1 MKIGKTAPLSFLHK
15 ELDVTK
21 SHVALHFGTDKFY
34 TNCGERTWW
43 AKAHFFVSREFCRG
57 FAPSDSQEE
66 RSARGTAMSEA
77 DLERITEMA
86 QRVAASEGLT
96 LVDVEL
102 KGGGGSRL
110 LRVYIDKPEGISH
123 ADCQLVSEQLSAML
137 DVEDPFPGSYTLE
150 VSSPGLD
157 RKLVKASDFAHFAG
171 RKARVVVREPVGDQ
185 KVLEGRLAGF
195 EAGRVRLDLGE
206 AGLKELELSNIQ
218 KARLVVEI

>member
-1 MKIGKTAPLSFLHK
+1 MR
-15 ELDVTK
+15 EVDLDK
-21 SHVALHFGTDKFY
+21 
-34 TNCGERTWW
+34 
-43 AKAHFFVSREFCRG
+43 
-57 FAPSDSQEE
+57 
-66 RSARGTAMSEA
+66 
-77 DLERITEMA
+77 ITEMA
-86 QRVAASEGLT
+86 QRVVASEGLT

-102 KGGGGSRL
+102 KGGGGTRL

-123 ADCQLVSEQLSAML
+123 ADCALVSEQLSALL

-157 RKLVKASDFAHFAG
+157 RKLAKASDYTHFVG
-171 RKARVVVREPVGDQ
+171 RKARVVVRDPVDGQ

-195 EAGRVRLDLGE
+195 EAGHVRLDLGE

>member
-1 MKIGKTAPLSFLHK
+1 M
-15 ELDVTK
+15 
-21 SHVALHFGTDKFY
+21 
-34 TNCGERTWW
+34 R
-43 AKAHFFVSREFCRG
+43 
-57 FAPSDSQEE
+57 
-66 RSARGTAMSEA
+66 EA
-77 DLERITEMA
+77 DLEKITEMA
-86 QRVAASEGLT
+86 QRVAVSEGLT
-96 LVDVEL
+96 LVDVQL
-102 KGGGGSRL
+102 KGGRGSQL

-157 RKLVKASDFAHFAG
+157 RELVKAGDFAHFAG
-171 RKARVVVREPVGDQ
+171 RKARVVVREPVDNQ

-195 EAGRVRLDLGE
+195 EAGRVRLDLGD

>member
-1 MKIGKTAPLSFLHK
+1 ML
-15 ELDVTK
+15 
-21 SHVALHFGTDKFY
+21 
-34 TNCGERTWW
+34 
-43 AKAHFFVSREFCRG
+43 
-57 FAPSDSQEE
+57 
-66 RSARGTAMSEA
+66 EA

-86 QRVAASEGLT
+86 QRVAVSEGLT
-96 LVDVEL
+96 LIDVQL
-102 KGGGGSRL
+102 KGGRGSQL

-157 RKLVKASDFAHFAG
+157 RELVKASDFAHFAG
-171 RKARVVVREPVGDQ
+171 RKVRVVVREPVDNQ
-185 KVLEGRLAGF
+185 KVLEGRLAGL
-195 EAGRVRLDLGE
+195 EAGRVRLDLGD